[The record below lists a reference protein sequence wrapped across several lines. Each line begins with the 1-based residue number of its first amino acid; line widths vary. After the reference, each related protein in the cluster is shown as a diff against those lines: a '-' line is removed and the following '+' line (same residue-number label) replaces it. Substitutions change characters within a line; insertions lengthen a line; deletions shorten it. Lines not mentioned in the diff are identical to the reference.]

1 MLFSHLKVTIHAQG
15 QAPPTD
21 TQIVTRGNLHCQR
34 LRFTKQPV
42 KTETLGA
49 SDSLAAAGPCAGG
62 PPQNRRKLKNLFTM
76 SKIEP
81 GGLGTARNREENGTR
96 CFLGRRHT
104 LARLSGAK
112 MVEADGIE
120 PTTFCLQSR
129 CSPN

>member
-1 MLFSHLKVTIHAQG
+1 MRRDKPRPRTLRLLLAEIYTASASGRSDNLKN
-15 QAPPTD
+15 P
-21 TQIVTRGNLHCQR
+21 
-34 LRFTKQPV
+34 
-42 KTETLGA
+42 ETLGA

-81 GGLGTARNREENGTR
+81 GGLGTARNREERWNPLFPGPPSHP
-96 CFLGRRHT
+96 GPH
-104 LARLSGAK
+104 SGAK
-112 MVEADGIE
+112 MVEAIGIE